1 MKELTPREGK
11 SCNWSLASILFSRFF
26 LSAYS
31 VPGTVLG
38 TGDSA
43 ENKMHEVLA
52 LLELT
57 ILEGGSRQLTNELV
71 TK

>member
-1 MKELTPREGK
+1 MQ
-11 SCNWSLASILFSRFF
+11 
-26 LSAYS
+26 
-31 VPGTVLG
+31 GTVLG

-57 ILEGGSRQLTNELV
+57 VQEGEGR
-71 TK
+71 